1 MRNKMPY
8 VFPSAFSVSSFDGRK
23 LLAIMAI
30 LAVVLTVESQIG
42 TIADFIPEQLDSSQG
57 IAAFVGIWAIVT
69 VTQYYIL
76 AFVKLNNKESRA
88 RTGSLNLIH
97 SFVIIAQF
105 LLTGIIALVI
115 LQIFIAQEYNTIMLY
130 ITLSISYGLWIV
142 TLGFLA
148 KAFFS
153 WYKLRK
159 NLMVLIFALSMV
171 AYVINGVFGLYS
183 EVDGLAKRSSI
194 IRTGDVAIFP
204 ESPSSINIVYQ
215 IASSVGYVLTWIAT
229 VMLLRPYIEKLGKL
243 KFWSIMIVTM
253 GYYLISF
260 PLFSLG
266 YFTPSENSNAMT
278 NIIIFSLAAIFKG
291 ILFGVAFLSVAR
303 TLKIGTPARN
313 YMIIAAYGFLLFYI
327 AGSAFVSQAAYPPY
341 GLISVSFT
349 GLSCYLIYNGL
360 YFAAISV
367 SQDMTL
373 RQSIRKSVMEQSK
386 LLDNIGTAEMEKE
399 VQKRVLTV
407 VKKTSADMKESTG
420 VDASM
425 NEGEMKDYVELVIK
439 ELRSK

>member
-1 MRNKMPY
+1 MPIE
-8 VFPSAFSVSSFDGRK
+8 FPSAFSVSSFDGRK

-57 IAAFVGIWAIVT
+57 IAAFIGIWGIVT

-159 NLMVLIFALSMV
+159 NLMVPIFALSMV

-183 EVDGLAKRSSI
+183 EVDGLAKRGSI

-204 ESPSSINIVYQ
+204 ESPSSINTVYQ

-260 PLFSLG
+260 PLFTLG

-278 NIIIFSLAAIFKG
+278 NILIFSLSAIFTG

-327 AGSAFVSQAAYPPY
+327 AGSAFVSQASYPPY

>member
-1 MRNKMPY
+1 MGNKMPN

-278 NIIIFSLAAIFKG
+278 NILIFSLAAIFTG

-303 TLKIGTPARN
+303 TLKIGTAVRN
-313 YMIIAAYGFLLFYI
+313 YMIIAAYGFILFYI

>member
-1 MRNKMPY
+1 MPIE
-8 VFPSAFSVSSFDGRK
+8 FPSAFSVSSFDGRK

-57 IAAFVGIWAIVT
+57 IAAFIGIWGIVT

-97 SFVIIAQF
+97 SFVTIAQF

-278 NIIIFSLAAIFKG
+278 NILIFSLSAIFTG